1 LKIRE
6 NNRQL
11 KMKSS
16 TMEKPLFFASLAIAT
31 ALLSGCTTTKSA
43 PSATPVPEATPASAP
58 VVAEQIPAPVTPSSL
73 PEEMQKLSAKL
84 VEAGGLAAVGTGES
98 KSLELALNK
107 AKVNGR
113 KELAQLL
120 EARLTVLEKAF
131 SEETGIPFDS
141 LFLSGFNHA
150 EKILT
155 GQISGSIAQTLK
167 YEATGHTFTAYAVMV
182 LDPKAIADQLANEK
196 ELYAR
201 LQKTKAFEALD
212 QEVKSFAA
220 FKAAQK

>member
-1 LKIRE
+1 
-6 NNRQL
+6 
-11 KMKSS
+11 
-16 TMEKPLFFASLAIAT
+16 MEKPLFFASLVVAT
-31 ALLSGCTTTKSA
+31 ALLSGCTTTKPASVVTPA
-43 PSATPVPEATPASAP
+43 PEVSPASAP
-58 VVAEQIPAPVTPSSL
+58 VVTEQIPAPVTPSSL

-98 KSLELALNK
+98 KSLDLALNR

-113 KELAQLL
+113 KELIQVLT
-120 EARLTVLEKAF
+120 ARLAVLEKAF

-141 LFLSGFNHA
+141 LFLSGFNNA
-150 EKILT
+150 EKALA

-182 LDPKAIADQLANEK
+182 LDPKAIANQLAKEK

-201 LQKTKAFEALD
+201 LQTTKAFGEFD
-212 QEVKSFAA
+212 KEVKAFAA

>member
-1 LKIRE
+1 
-6 NNRQL
+6 
-11 KMKSS
+11 
-16 TMEKPLFFASLAIAT
+16 
-31 ALLSGCTTTKSA
+31 
-43 PSATPVPEATPASAP
+43 
-58 VVAEQIPAPVTPSSL
+58 
-73 PEEMQKLSAKL
+73 MQKLSAKL

-113 KELAQLL
+113 KELTQMM
-120 EARLTVLEKAF
+120 EARFAGLEKAF

-150 EKILT
+150 EKVLT
-155 GQISGSIAQTLK
+155 GQIAGSVAQTLK
-167 YEATGHTFTAYAVMV
+167 YETTGHTFTAYAIMV
-182 LDPKAIADQLANEK
+182 LDPKAIANQLANEK

-212 QEVKSFAA
+212 QEVKAFAA
-220 FKAAQK
+220 FNAAKR

>member
-1 LKIRE
+1 
-6 NNRQL
+6 
-11 KMKSS
+11 
-16 TMEKPLFFASLAIAT
+16 MEKPLFFASLVVVV
-31 ALLSGCTTTKSA
+31 ALLSGCATTKPA
-43 PSATPVPEATPASAP
+43 PAVTPVPEASSTPLP
-58 VVAEQIPAPVTPSSL
+58 VTTEQIPAPVTPSSL

-84 VEAGGLAAVGTGES
+84 VETGGLAAVGTGES

-113 KELAQLL
+113 KELTQMMETRFA
-120 EARLTVLEKAF
+120 VLEKAF

-150 EKILT
+150 EKVLT

-167 YEATGHTFTAYAVMV
+167 YEATGHTFTAYAIMV
-182 LDPKAIADQLANEK
+182 LDPKAIVDQLAKEK

-201 LQKTKAFEALD
+201 LQPTKAFGALVQEANA
-212 QEVKSFAA
+212 FAA
-220 FKAAQK
+220 LNAAQK

>member
-1 LKIRE
+1 
-6 NNRQL
+6 
-11 KMKSS
+11 MK
-16 TMEKPLFFASLAIAT
+16 KPLFFATLAVAA
-31 ALLSGCTTTKSA
+31 ALLSGCTTTKPA
-43 PSATPVPEATPASAP
+43 PVVTPVPEVPAASAP
-58 VVAEQIPAPVTPSSL
+58 VTTEQIPVPVTPSSL
-73 PEEMQKLSAKL
+73 PEEMQKLSAEL
-84 VEAGGLAAVGTGES
+84 VEASGLAAVGTGES

-120 EARLTVLEKAF
+120 EARLTVLENAF

-141 LFLSGFNHA
+141 LFLSGFNNA
-150 EKILT
+150 KKALT

-167 YEATGHTFTAYAVMV
+167 YEATGHTFTAYAIMV
-182 LDPKAIADQLANEK
+182 LDPKFIADQLANEK
-196 ELYAR
+196 ELYDR

-212 QEVKSFAA
+212 QEVKAFAD